1 MMEHRPIMLQEVI
14 EALNI
19 KENGNYV
26 DGTFG
31 RGGHSTEILKQ
42 LKDGQLIVL
51 IKMKKPLKPRRHCRK
66 RIQQNLSSV
75 VRTSEI

>member
-42 LKDGQLIVL
+42 LKDGQLIVFDQDEEGSKEAQTL
-51 IKMKKPLKPRRHCRK
+51 QI
-66 RIQQNLSSV
+66 
-75 VRTSEI
+75 T